1 VTQVFLPI
9 FPLPNLVFFP
19 HTLLP
24 LHIFESRYR
33 AMVTDCLARDK
44 RLAVV
49 GLKPGHEAQYDGK
62 PPVYAVAGAGEI
74 IQWQRLPT
82 GRYNIL
88 LRGDHRI
95 RIETEL
101 PTDTLY
107 RMVRAVV
114 LEDRP
119 PAEEDAAG
127 LAPLVEQVK
136 GSCLRLIEAVGRSS
150 PALEQVF
157 EAAEPPGVVA
167 DQVAS
172 AILPDAALRQE
183 LLETVDVGGRLRR
196 LSEALD
202 HLIREI
208 TGGREGKGDR

>member
-24 LHIFESRYR
+24 LHIFETRYR

-49 GLKPGHEAQYDGK
+49 GLKPGYEADYHGK
-62 PPVYAVAGAGEI
+62 PAVYPVAGAGEI
-74 IQWQRLPT
+74 VQWERLPT

-88 LRGDHRI
+88 LRGDCRI
-95 RIETEL
+95 RIESEL

-114 LEDRP
+114 LDDRP
-119 PAEEDAAG
+119 PPEGTAG
-127 LAPLVEQVK
+127 LTPLVERVK
-136 GSCLRLIEAVGRSS
+136 ASCLRLLTAAGRSS
-150 PALEQVF
+150 PALEKALRDARS
-157 EAAEPPGVVA
+157 AAVVT
-167 DQVAS
+167 DQIAS
-172 AILPDAALRQE
+172 AVLPDARLRQE
-183 LLETVDVGGRLRR
+183 LLETLDVQDRLERLGAALGRL
-196 LSEALD
+196 LGELA
-202 HLIREI
+202 
-208 TGGREGKGDR
+208 GGREGGDDA

>member
-1 VTQVFLPI
+1 MTQVFLPI

-24 LHIFESRYR
+24 LHIFETRYR

-49 GLKPGHEAQYDGK
+49 GLKPGYEAQYDGK
-62 PPVYAVAGAGEI
+62 PPVHAVAGAGEI
-74 IQWQRLPT
+74 IQWQPLPT

-88 LRGDHRI
+88 LRGDRRI

-114 LEDRP
+114 LEDQP
-119 PAEEDAAG
+119 PAEDTAG

-150 PALEQVF
+150 PALEQAF
-157 EAAEPPGVVA
+157 KAAQPPGVIA

-172 AILPDAALRQE
+172 AVLPDAALRQE
-183 LLETVDVGGRLRR
+183 LLETMDVGDRLRR

-202 HLIREI
+202 YLLREI
-208 TGGREGKGDR
+208 TGGREGRGGP

>member
-24 LHIFESRYR
+24 LHIFEPRYR

-49 GLKPGHEAQYDGK
+49 GLKPGYEAQYDGK

-88 LRGDHRI
+88 LRGDCRI
-95 RIETEL
+95 RIEAEL
-101 PTDTLY
+101 PADTLY

-114 LEDRP
+114 LE
-119 PAEEDAAG
+119 AEPQAEDTAG

-150 PALEQVF
+150 PALEQAF
-157 EAAEPPGVVA
+157 KATAPPGVIA

-172 AILPDAALRQE
+172 AVLPDAALRQE
-183 LLETVDVGGRLRR
+183 LLETMDVRDRLRR

-202 HLIREI
+202 HLLREI
-208 TGGREGKGDR
+208 TGGREGRGGP

>member
-1 VTQVFLPI
+1 VTQLFLPI

-24 LHIFESRYR
+24 LHIFEPRYR
-33 AMVTDCLARDK
+33 AMVTDSLARDK

-49 GLKPGHEAQYDGK
+49 GLKPGYEARYDGK

-74 IQWQRLPT
+74 VQWQRLPT

-88 LRGDHRI
+88 LRGDYRI
-95 RIETEL
+95 RIEAEL

-114 LEDRP
+114 LEDQH
-119 PAEEDAAG
+119 PAEDAAG

-150 PALEQVF
+150 PALEKAFRSAQ
-157 EAAEPPGVVA
+157 PPGVIA

-172 AILPDAALRQE
+172 AILPDPPLRQE
-183 LLETVDVGGRLRR
+183 LLETMDVKARLRR
-196 LSEALD
+196 LGEALD
-202 HLIREI
+202 HLLREV
-208 TGGREGKGDR
+208 TGGREGKGEG

>member
-1 VTQVFLPI
+1 MTQVFLPI

-49 GLKPGHEAQYDGK
+49 GLKPGYEAQYDGK

-95 RIETEL
+95 RIEAEL

-107 RMVRAVV
+107 RMVRAAV
-114 LEDRP
+114 LEDHP
-119 PAEEDAAG
+119 PEEDAAG
-127 LAPLVEQVK
+127 LAPLVERVK
-136 GSCLRLIEAVGRSS
+136 DSCLRITEAAGRSS

-157 EAAEPPGVVA
+157 KAAEPPGVVA

-183 LLETVDVGGRLRR
+183 LLETVDVPDRLRR

-202 HLIREI
+202 HLLREI